1 MATTKKLQKELI
13 KLNDEDLKKVLGFL
27 TDEEEETKEVDVV
40 ETKEE
45 VVVEE
50 TVKEVKTETPQ
61 YATLEDIVGLL
72 KQFENPF
79 VPKEELAKVQEQ
91 VDKANKKAKPF
102 GVEKSVDTPN
112 ETKSAKTTQDYLR
125 EINYKK

>member
-1 MATTKKLQKELI
+1 MATIKKLQKELI

-61 YATLEDIVGLL
+61 YATLEDIAGLL
-72 KQFENPF
+72 KQFETQF

-102 GVEKSVDTPN
+102 GVVASADTPN
-112 ETKSAKTTQDYLR
+112 EDINKKTTQDYLR
-125 EINYKK
+125 EINQKR